1 MTVREADLLS
11 IYALYPR
18 KVDKSDGMKVL
29 RLTVKTLDD
38 LELCR
43 RAVTNFAQA
52 MKGQEA
58 RFIRHFG
65 RWAKSWRDW
74 IGEEDELPLLRV
86 AKGTERLSPIPKP
99 SGPVVERDEVRAMA
113 EMLVGRLRGVK

>member
-74 IGEEDELPLLRV
+74 IG
-86 AKGTERLSPIPKP
+86 KGTERLSPIPKP